1 MNKLHQKGDV
11 NPRECYRIL
20 GLPPG
25 ASEKQIK
32 TAYRKLAL
40 RYHPDRNP
48 DHSARKHFEEISEA
62 YRKLMELR
70 ETPGSEDVIR
80 EEWAASELMRM
91 ERERMQRQARARRAR
106 KKKEEEYF
114 NRPEWHDPILFL
126 RYALHVFAILF
137 AAAAVIF
144 PILYAIIG
152 DPASLAGSFFF
163 IVVGGFLMV
172 YIYQQRKTWFKLG
185 SFQTTRADLWQILKP
200 EPNDNANENCFYSKN
215 SRANGKPFRIELI
228 KTMNIRIR
236 SFGAMDHQAG
246 YQNRIRRVVVP
257 RSIKALIMHRTSSL
271 IKVLSILLALIFFP
285 VDSLLWRFVAGLLA
299 GGVLSFLAL
308 WVSGIRSR
316 VSYLVTPGLLI
327 KMVIWIGALLLISET
342 GPGFNIRT
350 SGYVYIVV
358 AGLLFLLDMIFDL
371 VMGMFRFYPK
381 LFRPVIKQGKVLES
395 LYLDG
400 YQNYLELPVYSVLY
414 PLFRWIF

>member
-1 MNKLHQKGDV
+1 M

-20 GLPPG
+20 GLHPG
-25 ASEKQIK
+25 ASDKQIK

-48 DHSARKHFEEISEA
+48 DRSARKHFEEVSEA
-62 YRKLMELR
+62 YRTLLELR
-70 ETPGSEDVIR
+70 KKPGDEAAIR
-80 EEWAASELMRM
+80 EEWAASEVMRM
-91 ERERMQRQARARRAR
+91 ERERMQRQARARREKIKR
-106 KKKEEEYF
+106 EEEYF
-114 NRPEWHDPILFL
+114 NRPGWHDPILFL
-126 RYALHVFAILF
+126 RYALHAFAILF
-137 AAAAVIF
+137 AAAAVIL
-144 PILYAIIG
+144 PILFAIFG
-152 DPASLAGSFFF
+152 DPASLAGTSFF

-172 YIYQQRKTWFKLG
+172 YIYQQRKSWFKLG
-185 SFQTTRADLWQILKP
+185 SFQTSRADLWHFLKP
-200 EPNDNANENCFYSKN
+200 EPDNNTNENCCYSKDA
-215 SRANGKPFRIELI
+215 RANGKPFRIGLV

-246 YQNRIRRVVVP
+246 YQNRVRRVVVP

-285 VDSLLWRFVAGLLA
+285 VDSFLWRFVAGLLA
-299 GGVLSFLAL
+299 GGILSFLAL
-308 WVSGIRSR
+308 WVSGTRSR

-327 KMVIWIGALLLISET
+327 KMLIWIGALLLISET

-371 VMGMFRFYPK
+371 IMGLFPFYPK